1 MAAEQTTDQTVEQV
15 RTTCCVVGGGP
26 AGLMAGVLLARQG
39 VDVVVL
45 EKHGDFLR
53 DFRGD
58 TLHPSTLEL
67 MAELGWLE
75 DVLALPHT
83 RVERAT
89 VSLGGE
95 TVVVGRFD
103 RLPVRCPF
111 IAFLPQWD
119 FLDLLAEKG
128 EAMPGFRLLR
138 STAADGLLV

>member
-1 MAAEQTTDQTVEQV
+1 MAAERTTEQV

-67 MAELGWLE
+67 MADPAEL
-75 DVLALPHT
+75 DRILADGA
-83 RVERAT
+83 ERARAVAEAT
-89 VSLGGE
+89 VRR
-95 TVVVGRFD
+95 VYD
-103 RLPVRCPF
+103 RV
-111 IAFLPQWD
+111 
-119 FLDLLAEKG
+119 
-128 EAMPGFRLLR
+128 
-138 STAADGLLV
+138 GLLPSASRA

>member
-1 MAAEQTTDQTVEQV
+1 M
-15 RTTCCVVGGGP
+15 
-26 AGLMAGVLLARQG
+26 
-39 VDVVVL
+39 L
-45 EKHGDFLR
+45 EKHDDFFR

-119 FLDLLAEKG
+119 FLELVATAAEA
-128 EAMPGFRLLR
+128 EPCFRLLR
-138 STAADGLLV
+138 GTEVVGAWQWLPAYDVGVAAEISESEAFSTLRYLTISFAVIGGA